1 MIFDNTEMYVNSFYE
16 SFEKIYK
23 KRKSESLKQYINHE
37 IKQLRKLVESVTI
50 SNFWQVIPRVLGID
64 AKLSIVL
71 ELIRFEDFSEEDI
84 IRITE
89 SDYKS
94 YFKELCGYTLDTE
107 TNLSIVFNVL

>member
-16 SFEKIYK
+16 SFKKIYK
-23 KRKSESLKQYINHE
+23 KRKSERLKQYINHE
-37 IKQLRKLVESVTI
+37 IKQLRKLVESVTRN
-50 SNFWQVIPRVLGID
+50 NFWQVIPRVLGID
-64 AKLSIVL
+64 AKLSILL

-94 YFKELCGYTLDTE
+94 YFKELCGYNLDTE